1 MGRVCLFCTLDILEQ
16 GSSISF
22 RRGPNSANNT
32 KPRATD
38 IYIYIYIYIYV
49 YIILIITIIILLL
62 LLLK

>member
-1 MGRVCLFCTLDILEQ
+1 MEKQQSLDQ

-38 IYIYIYIYIYV
+38 LQYIYIYIYK
-49 YIILIITIIILLL
+49 IIIIIIIITIIILLL